1 MKKFK
6 FRGLVSF
13 LLFFSFLL
21 SLVSGIVLYFPPQGK
36 IAHWTHWMFWG
47 LDKELWGALHINA
60 SLVFFL
66 VAGFHLYYN
75 WKVLVR
81 YAKQRAVMAL
91 HLKWELFTALAFSG
105 FILVATLY
113 NIEPFRT
120 VIRWNNTIKAHWA
133 AQAQAQPPIPHA
145 EELTA
150 VEFCEQ
156 LNLSVEFFQQAVQR
170 RGWKMA
176 GAEET
181 IQEIARRNGVSP
193 AQIFAA
199 LNQAEQGRGG
209 QGAGG
214 WGRKTVQQICAEKD
228 IEIKAALQRL
238 AAHGIQASQESLIR
252 TIAAEA
258 GLSPSAVVNLITGG
272 HRASSNS

>member
-1 MKKFK
+1 MTSRWLRSGRGAQPPNPTWRNTVKKFK

-36 IAHWTHWMFWG
+36 IAHWTQWTFWG

-60 SLVFFL
+60 SLVFFW

-120 VIRWNNTIKAHWA
+120 VIRWNNAIKAHWTT
-133 AQAQAQPPIPHA
+133 QA
-145 EELTA
+145 
-150 VEFCEQ
+150 
-156 LNLSVEFFQQAVQR
+156 
-170 RGWKMA
+170 
-176 GAEET
+176 
-181 IQEIARRNGVSP
+181 
-193 AQIFAA
+193 
-199 LNQAEQGRGG
+199 QAEQGRVG
-209 QGAGG
+209 QGAVG
-214 WGRKTVQQICAEKD
+214 WGRKTVHQICGEKD
-228 IEIKAALQRL
+228 IEIETALQRL
-238 AAHGIQASQESLIR
+238 AAHGIQASQEALIR

-272 HRASSNS
+272 HRASSNP